1 MQELLSLVIK
11 VSDNTIEYSICKG
24 TKIIQIKSN
33 RPKNHLKNCNI
44 LPSLSKILITN
55 KLQFNILHRQYQQFD
70 TIKKLQKKIKTLFHS
85 KIFTIFAVAFVGI
98 LKR

>member
-33 RPKNHLKNCNI
+33 RRKKSSQKLQRPPFPLKNTHHQQTTI
-44 LPSLSKILITN
+44 QYITE
-55 KLQFNILHRQYQQFD
+55 QYQQFD
-70 TIKKLQKKIKTLFHS
+70 TIKNYTRKSKRCFIQKYSLSLQRLLS
-85 KIFTIFAVAFVGI
+85 EY
-98 LKR
+98 

>member
-33 RPKNHLKNCNI
+33 RRKNHLKNCNI

-70 TIKKLQKKIKTLFHS
+70 TIKNYKRKSKRCFIQKYSLSLQWLLS
-85 KIFTIFAVAFVGI
+85 EY
-98 LKR
+98 